1 MSIQD
6 RVKHVFVLML
16 ETVLTARS
24 GDGPYIT
31 WRSGPAARSVARSR
45 HNPDYAA
52 RVRSSSARP
61 GSFPSAFH
69 DIPLPRNGANNLAR
83 NDPTATASDRSDM
96 ARYNAPSPLGRRRSR
111 PSTRV
116 SPSSWASAGAC
127 SPKVDT
133 VTKAPAL
140 PTSASGISVPA
151 SPRISSTPTSH
162 ELQRLH

>member
-6 RVKHVFVLML
+6 RVKHLFVLML

-31 WRSGPAARSVARSR
+31 WRSGPAAGSVARSR

-69 DIPLPRNGANNLAR
+69 DIPVQSAEP
-83 NDPTATASDRSDM
+83 PTSRGTIQQH
-96 ARYNAPSPLGRRRSR
+96 RRRRGRTWFGTTRLLHSAVEI
-111 PSTRV
+111 STIGEGE
-116 SPSSWASAGAC
+116 SEQLGLGAC
-127 SPKVDT
+127 LLSIGRHRHE
-133 VTKAPAL
+133 APAL
-140 PTSASGISVPA
+140 PASASGISAPA
-151 SPRISSTPTSH
+151 SPRITPTSH